1 MIPSAMI
8 SFALMAMRTFFL
20 TAKGWL
26 SGKSTFSMSNLGE
39 SLQLS
44 LGFVGGPLQGY
55 WQRGQESS
63 FAATAKPAHALCLD
77 GCIPL
82 YE

>member
-1 MIPSAMI
+1 
-8 SFALMAMRTFFL
+8 
-20 TAKGWL
+20 
-26 SGKSTFSMSNLGE
+26 MSNLGE

-77 GCIPL
+77 GCIPGEMTSL
-82 YE
+82 CCGEHVLLQSDHQTAPPFA